1 MVTSINK
8 INANLDKYDNIDSS
22 LIASRDYIRQF
33 GLKEDYV
40 EYHIY
45 TKNGSLLYSNYNYTD
60 YKVPGTLQG
69 STNTYTEEL
78 EFFPGDVVES
88 LGFTYGTY
96 NVQFNVYRKK
106 IVDINQ
112 KVFFIKEISND
123 RKELRIST
131 NDLSNL
137 TVEEG
142 VVNFLY
148 EIQSSSYFKDFLL
161 NFGDNK
167 ILNAVNIALDKN
179 TNPYSILIKLYEPLP
194 NEFDIKSSFWFVEEL
209 SEAAVF
215 EVNLAPQP
223 IQVQTPFL
231 KGANFDIEVDENSIK
246 PSDYLNIN
254 ELLSNQS
261 LGAYQ
266 ELLNEINKKG
276 IQINVDYS
284 DYTNFVHFS
293 SARERLLNFRYKVEL
308 IETYQADINAI
319 KTTTNYNTSVN
330 SSGSIAS
337 LQGKID
343 NLVTNFDGYETYLY
357 YTSESSAWPKS
368 NSNKPYTLY
377 SSTSN
382 EVETWLGSYDYNSPV
397 YGGQLYSASVYD
409 LENQDNLSYLVPE
422 YIGVDP
428 VNDGY
433 TLFLTMVGQHFDNV
447 WIYMKSITDLY
458 KNNNNVNKGISKDLV
473 YYALRSLGIKL
484 YNSKSDE
491 NLFQYLI
498 GSSDSGSF
506 SPTGSSFDTV
516 ISASAYTVP
525 GQDIQKETLK
535 RIYHNLPLLL
545 KSKGTE
551 RGLKALITSFGIPD
565 TILSVNEF
573 GGSDKLNNTVE
584 YTYDRFSYAL
594 NMSGSYVKAY
604 WGAKYDYPTASVT
617 DYVPNSIEFRFNP
630 NKYYYYSTA
639 SLFDVA
645 LNSNNSRTMYANI
658 YPDSSSGYPYSIV
671 SFYLSGSGGFSRAS
685 VSLPIYMTASS
696 GESLWWNLMVKRR
709 NVYDATINNQDQYY
723 DLYVKNKIGLRI
735 GHEASAS
742 IYATGA
748 ASSSYNYSWNRVSQ
762 SLYLGGTGSKF
773 VGNLQELRYWT
784 LPLSESVFDY
794 HILNPES
801 IRGNYSGSSYNE
813 LSARFALGNDL
824 NIFNHTITGS
834 VYSIQPNYKE
844 RSIIAGATIKSASF
858 VGFPNEVN
866 YSSNDEEYVTDSP
879 NMVYSNPVNQKVR
892 IVNNEI
898 TGSVL
903 SAFIRLEDESQIY
916 TTKDVHYIDA
926 SFSPSNE
933 LNKDIIAQYGNSIDI
948 DQYIGDPRDDYKKEY
963 PNLVALNEEYYEKY
977 FKDYNLTD
985 YIRLIKFFDNSL
997 FKMIKDYVPARSS
1010 IQTGLTLKSTILERP
1025 KSKRTETIL
1034 TENYNYEEGDIV
1046 AGDITANSIYTS
1058 GYGDGSDFYTGQLSG
1073 SIIDINN
1080 IFDEKNYNPY
1090 LLFTASIDY
1099 NFFDRSDYNTTIN
1112 NVSASQVSLLFK
1124 RINPYQFGVLEP
1136 VEILDEKYADPRYT
1150 RPRYDGSK
1158 TISSIYNFYR
1168 SGDTS
1173 YGKTAA
1179 VDFNAEKFAFANSI
1193 NKKNLNFYDKTTVNI
1208 KYLIDATGSIT
1219 ELSRRNY
1226 HLFEVQNIYKKG
1238 DLVNVSLMDKLNPT
1252 NQASLDGDKVIWE
1265 GGFSYSPIIFREIN
1279 ENLNFTYIEPTD
1291 STQKKL
1297 GLKAINMSGY
1307 LFQTLGDADGQLPG
1321 DFTTTNTV
1329 NPKVTFKVNGVADNA
1344 KSFSQRKVQS
1354 TSWPYSKMPL
1364 TDYVASTTLYKDYT
1378 NSLRNIGAHDTAADN
1393 PNYYSLDWFIPGS
1406 TSEADGGY
1414 ITDDFTGKLTVVQS
1428 GTEYYSYVTAPRT
1441 STYKVNIDLPI
1452 KAKATNPEPT
1462 GFLGIGVRQAENG
1475 PSIVKIIGVLE
1486 VQKAGSST
1494 WSYLNTTNTADPV
1507 PYGYTTF
1514 TATNIPIASGGRSAT
1529 GTTRALVNEDRSFL
1543 YFPEDTVGGTYNGR
1557 TISPYFEGRCQLF
1570 GKEIALGQND
1580 KLRIRFYFA
1589 EVTTFFRRCE
1599 NIYFEMQVGDTSK
1612 AFFEVW
1618 DKVTANTTQVTTTT
1632 IVADPLDP
1640 LIEPSSDN
1648 KTIVFNDAASLLWN
1662 KAYFEPPDSSNP
1674 SSISNSYSAVEY
1686 PFSLKVYD
1694 VIRFTQFNAI
1704 KPDYYL
1710 VMEVIDPQ
1718 IQTIS
1723 TGTITSYIV
1732 SRPAAVVLDREY
1744 NPNQITGA
1752 SFAILRKVADETV
1765 IILDFKKKDGL
1776 PSNAFMIPYNIKDSI
1791 KKDIGN
1797 IVAPLKDT
1805 ILSKVLIIG

>member
-1 MVTSINK
+1 MVTSVNK
-8 INANLDKYDNIDSS
+8 INVNFDKYDTIDSS

-40 EYHIY
+40 EYHVY

-69 STNTYTEEL
+69 AANTYTEEL

-106 IVDINQ
+106 VVDINQ

-123 RKELRIST
+123 RKELRISS

-137 TVEEG
+137 TLEEG
-142 VVNFLY
+142 VINFLY

-167 ILNAVNIALDKN
+167 IINAVNIALDKN
-179 TNPYSILIKLYEPLP
+179 TDPYSILIKLYQPLP
-194 NEFDIKSSFWFVEEL
+194 NEFDLKSSFWFVEEL
-209 SEAAVF
+209 SEASVF

-223 IQVQTPFL
+223 VQVSTPFL
-231 KGANFDIEVDENSIK
+231 RSANFDIEVDENSIK

-266 ELLNEINKKG
+266 ELLNEVNKKG

-284 DYTNFVHFS
+284 DYSNFVHFS

-308 IETYQADINAI
+308 VETYQADIDAI
-319 KTTTNYNTSVN
+319 KTTTNYQTSFN
-330 SSGSIAS
+330 SSASIIS

-343 NLVTNFDGYETYLY
+343 NIVTKFDGYETYLY

-382 EVETWLGSYDYNSPV
+382 EVETWLGSYDYDSPV

-409 LENQDNLSYLVPE
+409 LENQDNLSYVVPE
-422 YIGVDP
+422 YISVDP

-433 TLFLTMVGQHFDNV
+433 TLFLNMIGQHFDNV
-447 WIYMKSITDLY
+447 WIYMNSITDLY
-458 KNNNNVNKGISKDLV
+458 KNNNSLNKGISKDLV
-473 YYALRSLGIKL
+473 YYALRSLGVKL
-484 YNSKSDE
+484 YNSKSSE

-498 GSSDSGSF
+498 GSSASGSY
-506 SPTGSSFDTV
+506 SPTGSSFDTLV
-516 ISASAYTVP
+516 TASAYTVP

-545 KSKGTE
+545 KSKGTA
-551 RGLKALITSFGIPD
+551 RGVKALITSFGIPD

-573 GGSDKLNNTVE
+573 GGADKLNNTVE

-604 WGAKYDYPTASVT
+604 WGAEYDYPTGSVT
-617 DYVPNSIEFRFNP
+617 DYVPNSVEFRFNP
-630 NKYYYYSTA
+630 DKDYYYYSS
-639 SLFDVA
+639 SLFDIT
-645 LNSNNSRTMYANI
+645 LDSNGRKTMYADVS
-658 YPDSSSGYPYSIV
+658 PDSSSGYPYSTV
-671 SFYLSGSGGFSRAS
+671 SFYLSGSAGMAKAS
-685 VSLPIYMTASS
+685 VSLPIFMTASS
-696 GESLWWNLMVKRR
+696 GESLWWNVMVKRR
-709 NVYDATINNQDQYY
+709 SVYDVNTNNQDQYY

-742 IYATGA
+742 IFATGA
-748 ASSSYNYSWNRVSQ
+748 ASSSYNYSWNRVTQ

-773 VGNLQELRYWT
+773 VGNIQELRYWT
-784 LPLSESVFDY
+784 TPLSENVFDY
-794 HILNPES
+794 HTLNPES
-801 IRGNYSGSSYNE
+801 IRGNYSSSAYDE
-813 LSARFALGNDL
+813 LSARFPLGNDL
-824 NIFNHTITGS
+824 YIYNHTLTGS
-834 VYSIQPNYKE
+834 VYSVQPNYKE
-844 RSIIAGATIKSASF
+844 RSVIAGATDKSASF

-866 YSSNDEEYVTDSP
+866 YTSNDEEYVTDSP

-892 IVNNEI
+892 IVDNLI

-903 SAFIRLEDESQIY
+903 SPFIRLEDETQIY

-933 LNKDIIAQYGNSIDI
+933 LNKDIIGQYGNSIDI
-948 DQYIGDPRDDYKKEY
+948 DQYIGDPRDDYNKEY
-963 PNLVALNEEYYEKY
+963 PNLVSFNKEYYEKY
-977 FKDYNLTD
+977 FRDYNLAD
-985 YIRLIKFFDNSL
+985 YVRLIKFFDNSL

-1010 IQTGLTLKSTILERP
+1010 IQTGLTIKSTILERP
-1025 KSKRTETIL
+1025 KSKRAEATV
-1034 TENYNYEEGDIV
+1034 TENYNFQEGEIA

-1090 LLFTASIDY
+1090 LQFTSSIDH
-1099 NFFDRSDYNTTIN
+1099 NFFDRSVYNTTIN
-1112 NVSASQVSLLFK
+1112 NVSASQVSRLFK
-1124 RINPYQFGVLEP
+1124 RINPYQFGMLEP
-1136 VEILDEKYADPRYT
+1136 VEIMDEKYSDPRYT

-1158 TISSIYNFYR
+1158 TISSKYTFYTK
-1168 SGDTS
+1168 GDTS

-1279 ENLNFTYIEPTD
+1279 ENLNFTYIEPAET
-1291 STQKKL
+1291 TEKKL
-1297 GLKAINMSGY
+1297 GLKAINISGY
-1307 LFQTLGDADGQLPG
+1307 TFQTIGNAEGTLPG
-1321 DFTTTNTV
+1321 NFTTTNAV
-1329 NPKVTFKVNGVADNA
+1329 NPNVIFKVNGVADNA
-1344 KSFSQRKVQS
+1344 KSFSQAKIQS
-1354 TSWPYSKMPL
+1354 NNWPYLKMPL
-1364 TDYVASTTLYKDYT
+1364 TNYNRIFYKDYT
-1378 NSLRNIGAHDTAADN
+1378 NNNISIQYSN
-1393 PNYYSLDWFIPGS
+1393 PQDDQPSYYSLDWFIPGS

-1414 ITDDFTGKLTVVQS
+1414 RTDDFTGKLTVVQS
-1428 GTEYYSYVTAPRT
+1428 GTEYYSYVTAPR
-1441 STYKVNIDLPI
+1441 STTYRVNVDLPI
-1452 KAKATNPEPT
+1452 RVRARNPERA
-1462 GFLGIGVRQAENG
+1462 GDRREELG

-1486 VQKAGSST
+1486 VQKSGTST
-1494 WSYLNTTNTADPV
+1494 WEYLNNADPANPV
-1507 PYGYTTF
+1507 PYGHTNF
-1514 TATNIPIASGGRSAT
+1514 TATNIPIANGGSSKWD
-1529 GTTRALVNEDRSFL
+1529 TTVAAVNEEFSFIK
-1543 YFPEDTVGGTYNGR
+1543 FSGDAQGGTYNGR

-1570 GKEIALGQND
+1570 GKDVVLNQND
-1580 KLRIRFYFA
+1580 KLRVRFFFA
-1589 EVTTFFRRCE
+1589 EVTTFFRRSE
-1599 NIYFEMQVGDTSK
+1599 DIYFEIQSGDTSK

-1640 LIEPSSDN
+1640 LLEPSPDN
-1648 KTIVFNDAASLLWN
+1648 KTVIFNDKASILWD

-1674 SSISNSYSAVEY
+1674 ASISNSYSAIEY

-1704 KPDYYL
+1704 KPEYYL
-1710 VMEVIDPQ
+1710 VMEVIEPQ
-1718 IQTIS
+1718 IQAIS
-1723 TGTITSYIV
+1723 SGTVTSYIV
-1732 SRPAAVVLDREY
+1732 TRPAAVVLDREY

-1752 SFAILRKVADETV
+1752 SFAILRKVEDETV

-1776 PSNAFMIPYNIKDSI
+1776 PSNAFMIPYNIKDEI

>member
-1 MVTSINK
+1 MVTSVNK
-8 INANLDKYDNIDSS
+8 INVNFDKYDTIDSS

-40 EYHIY
+40 EYHVY
-45 TKNGSLLYSNYNYTD
+45 TKNGNLLYSNYNYTD
-60 YKVPGTLQG
+60 YKIPGTLQG
-69 STNTYTEEL
+69 AANTYTEEL

-106 IVDINQ
+106 VVDINQ

-123 RKELRIST
+123 RKELRISS

-137 TVEEG
+137 TLEEG
-142 VVNFLY
+142 VINFLY

-167 ILNAVNIALDKN
+167 IINAVNIALDKN
-179 TNPYSILIKLYEPLP
+179 TDPYSILIKLYQPLP
-194 NEFDIKSSFWFVEEL
+194 NEFDLKASFWFVEEL
-209 SEAAVF
+209 SEASVF
-215 EVNLAPQP
+215 EVNLEPQP
-223 IQVQTPFL
+223 VQVATPFL
-231 KGANFDIEVDENSIK
+231 RSANFDIEVDENSIK

-266 ELLNEINKKG
+266 ELLNEVNKKG

-284 DYTNFVHFS
+284 DYSNFVHFS

-308 IETYQADINAI
+308 VETYQADINAI
-319 KTTTNYNTSVN
+319 KTTTNYQTSFN
-330 SSGSIAS
+330 SSASIIS

-343 NLVTNFDGYETYLY
+343 NIVTKFDGYETYLY

-368 NSNKPYTLY
+368 NSKKPYTLY
-377 SSTSN
+377 SSTSSA
-382 EVETWLGSYDYNSPV
+382 VETWLGSYDYDSPV
-397 YGGQLYSASVYD
+397 YGGQLYTASVYD
-409 LENQDNLSYLVPE
+409 LENQDNLSYIVPE
-422 YIGVDP
+422 YISVDP

-433 TLFLTMVGQHFDNV
+433 TLFLNMVGQHFDNI
-447 WIYMKSITDLY
+447 WIYMNSITDLY
-458 KNNNNVNKGISKDLV
+458 KNNNSLNKGISKDLV
-473 YYALRSLGIKL
+473 YYALRSLGVKL
-484 YNSKSDE
+484 YNSKSNE

-498 GSSDSGSF
+498 GSSASGSY
-506 SPTGSSFDTV
+506 SPTGSSFDTLV
-516 ISASAYTVP
+516 TASAYTVP

-551 RGLKALITSFGIPD
+551 RGVRALITSFGIPD

-573 GGSDKLNNTVE
+573 GGADKLNNTVE

-604 WGAKYDYPTASVT
+604 WGAKYDYPTGSVT
-617 DYVPNSIEFRFNP
+617 NYVPNSVEFRFNP
-630 NKYYYYSTA
+630 DKDYYYYTS
-639 SLFDVA
+639 SLFDVT
-645 LNSNNSRTMYANI
+645 LDSNGRRTMYADI
-658 YPDSSSGYPYSIV
+658 SPDSSSGYPYSRV
-671 SFYLSGSGGFSRAS
+671 SFYLSGSAGMSKAS
-685 VSLPIYMTASS
+685 VSLPIFMTASS
-696 GESLWWNLMVKRR
+696 GESLWWNVMVKRR
-709 NVYDATINNQDQYY
+709 SVYDVNTNNQDQYY

-735 GHEASAS
+735 GHEDSAS
-742 IYATGA
+742 IFATGA
-748 ASSSYNYSWNRVSQ
+748 ASSSYNYSWNRVTQ

-773 VGNLQELRYWT
+773 VGNIQELRYWT
-784 LPLSESVFDY
+784 TPLSENVFDY
-794 HILNPES
+794 HTLNPES
-801 IRGNYSGSSYNE
+801 IRGNFSSSAYNE
-813 LSARFALGNDL
+813 LSARFPLGNDL
-824 NIFNHTITGS
+824 YIYNHTLTGS
-834 VYSIQPNYKE
+834 VYSVQPNYKE
-844 RSIIAGATIKSASF
+844 RSIIAGATVKSASF

-892 IVNNEI
+892 IVDNVI

-903 SAFIRLEDESQIY
+903 SPFIRLEDETQIY

-963 PNLVALNEEYYEKY
+963 PNLVSFNKEYYEKY
-977 FKDYNLTD
+977 FRDYNLAD
-985 YIRLIKFFDNSL
+985 YVRLIKFFDNSL

-1010 IQTGLTLKSTILERP
+1010 IQTGLTIKSTILERP
-1025 KSKRTETIL
+1025 KSKRTEATV
-1034 TENYNYEEGDIV
+1034 TENYNSQEGEIV

-1090 LLFTASIDY
+1090 LQFTPSIDY
-1099 NFFDRSDYNTTIN
+1099 KFFDRSVYNTTIN
-1112 NVSASQVSLLFK
+1112 NVSASQVSMLFK
-1124 RINPYQFGVLEP
+1124 RINPYQFGMLEP
-1136 VEILDEKYADPRYT
+1136 VEIMDEKYSDPRYT

-1158 TISSIYNFYR
+1158 TISSKYNFYTN
-1168 SGDTS
+1168 GDTS

-1208 KYLIDATGSIT
+1208 KFLIDATGSIT

-1279 ENLNFTYIEPTD
+1279 ENLNFTYIEPADT
-1291 STQKKL
+1291 TEKKL

-1307 LFQTLGDADGQLPG
+1307 VFQTLGDTNAE
-1321 DFTTTNTV
+1321 FTTTPNGTTI
-1329 NPKVTFKVNGVADNA
+1329 KFLINGV
-1344 KSFSQRKVQS
+1344 SQTGITYSQKKIESRN
-1354 TSWPYSKMPL
+1354 WPYLKMPL
-1364 TDYVASTTLYKDYT
+1364 TDYAASTTFYKDYT
-1378 NSLRNIGAHDTAADN
+1378 NSSRNIGTQNTSADN
-1393 PNYYSLDWFIPGS
+1393 PSFYSLDWFIPGS

-1414 ITDDFTGKLTVVQS
+1414 RTDDFNGKLTVVQS
-1428 GTEYYSYVTAPRT
+1428 GTEYYSYVAAPRT
-1441 STYKVNIDLPI
+1441 STYKVNIDLSI
-1452 KAKATNPEPT
+1452 KVKAKNPEPT
-1462 GFLGIGVRQAENG
+1462 GVFGIGVRQEENG
-1475 PSIVKIIGVLE
+1475 PSIVKIIGILE
-1486 VQKAGSST
+1486 VKKAGSST
-1494 WSYLNTTNTADPV
+1494 WSYLDTTNPANPV
-1507 PYGYTTF
+1507 PYGYTNF
-1514 TATNIPIASGGRSAT
+1514 TATNIPIASGGRAAT

-1543 YFPEDTVGGTYNGR
+1543 YFPEDTIGGTYNGQ
-1557 TISPYFEGRCQLF
+1557 TISPFFEGRCQLF
-1570 GKEIALGQND
+1570 NKELYLNQND
-1580 KLRIRFYFA
+1580 ELRVRFFFA
-1589 EVTTFFRRCE
+1589 EVTTFFRRSE
-1599 NIYFEMQVGDTSK
+1599 DIYFEIQAGNTSK
-1612 AFFEVW
+1612 AYFEVF
-1618 DKVTANTTQVTTTT
+1618 DKVTSNTTQVTTAT
-1632 IVADPLDP
+1632 IVADPLNP
-1640 LIEPSSDN
+1640 LLVSAPDN
-1648 KTIVFNDAASLLWN
+1648 KTVIFNDTASILWN
-1662 KAYFEPPDSSNP
+1662 KAFFEPPDSSNP
-1674 SSISNSYSAVEY
+1674 ASISNSYSAVEH

-1718 IQTIS
+1718 IQAIS
-1723 TGTITSYIV
+1723 SGTVTSYIV
-1732 SRPAAVVLDREY
+1732 TRPAAVVLDREY
-1744 NPNQITGA
+1744 NPNQINGS
-1752 SFAILRKVADETV
+1752 SFAILRKTEDETV

-1776 PSNAFMIPYNIKDSI
+1776 PSNAFMIPYNIKDEI

-1805 ILSKVLIIG
+1805 VLSKVLIIG

>member
-1 MVTSINK
+1 MVTSVNK
-8 INANLDKYDNIDSS
+8 INVNFDKYDTIDSS

-40 EYHIY
+40 EYHVY
-45 TKNGSLLYSNYNYTD
+45 TKNGSLLYSNYNYTE
-60 YKVPGTLQG
+60 YRVPGTLQG
-69 STNTYTEEL
+69 SDTTYTQEL
-78 EFFPGDVVES
+78 EFFPGNVVEG

-123 RKELRIST
+123 RKELRISS

-137 TVEEG
+137 TLEEG

-167 ILNAVNIALDKN
+167 IINAVNIALDKN
-179 TNPYSILIKLYEPLP
+179 TDPYSILIKLYQPLP
-194 NEFDIKSSFWFVEEL
+194 NEFDLKASFWFVEEL
-209 SEAAVF
+209 SEAAVY

-223 IQVQTPFL
+223 VQVQTPFL
-231 KGANFDIEVDENSIK
+231 RAANFDIEVDENSIK

-254 ELLSNQS
+254 ELLSNKS
-261 LGAYQ
+261 IGAYQ
-266 ELLNEINKKG
+266 ELLNELNKKG

-284 DYTNFVHFS
+284 DYSNFVHFS
-293 SARERLLNFRYKVEL
+293 SARERLLNFRYKVDL
-308 IETYQADINAI
+308 IENYQRDIDAI
-319 KTTTNYNTSVN
+319 KTTTDYNTAFN

-337 LQGKID
+337 LQGKIN

-377 SSTSN
+377 SSTSSA
-382 EVETWLGSYDYNSPV
+382 VQQWLGSYDYDSPV
-397 YGGQLYSASVYD
+397 YGGQLYTASVYD
-409 LENQDNLSYLVPE
+409 LENQDNLTYIVPE
-422 YIGVDP
+422 YIAIDP

-458 KNNNNVNKGISKDLV
+458 KNNNNLNKGISKDLV

-484 YNSKSDE
+484 YNSKSSE

-498 GSSDSGSF
+498 GSSQSGSY

-551 RGLKALITSFGIPD
+551 RGLKALISSFGIPD

-573 GGSDKLNNTVE
+573 GGADKLNNTVE
-584 YTYDRFSYAL
+584 YTYNRFSYAL

-604 WGAKYDYPTASVT
+604 WGAKYDYPTGSVT
-617 DYVPNSIEFRFNP
+617 NYVPNSVEFRFNP
-630 NKYYYYSTA
+630 DKDYYYYTS
-639 SLFDVA
+639 SLFDVT
-645 LNSNNSRTMYANI
+645 LDSGGRRTIYADI
-658 YPDSSSGYPYSIV
+658 SPDSSSGYPYSVV
-671 SFYLSGSGGFSRAS
+671 SLYLSGSAGVSRAY
-685 VSLPIYMTASS
+685 VSLPIFMTASS
-696 GESLWWNLMVKRR
+696 GESLWWNVMVKRR
-709 NVYDATINNQDQYY
+709 NVYDVNTNNQNQYY

-742 IYATGA
+742 IFATGA

-773 VGNLQELRYWT
+773 VGTLQELRYWT
-784 LPLSESVFDY
+784 TPLSESVFDY
-794 HILNPES
+794 HTLNPDS

-813 LSARFALGNDL
+813 LSARFSLGNNL
-824 NIFNHTITGS
+824 YKYNHTLTGS
-834 VYSIQPNYKE
+834 VYSVQPNYKE

-866 YSSNDEEYVTDSP
+866 YSPNDEEYVTDSP

-892 IVNNEI
+892 IVDNVI

-903 SAFIRLEDESQIY
+903 SPFIRFEDETQVY

-933 LNKDIIAQYGNSIDI
+933 LNKDIIGQYGSSIDI

-963 PNLVALNEEYYEKY
+963 PNLVAFNKEYYDKY
-977 FKDYNLTD
+977 FIDYNLAD

-1010 IQTGLTLKSTILERP
+1010 IQTGLTIKSTIIERP
-1025 KSKRTETIL
+1025 KSKKTQATV
-1034 TENYNYEEGDIV
+1034 TENYNYKEGKIV

-1058 GYGDGSDFYTGQLSG
+1058 SYGDGSDFYTGQLSG
-1073 SIIDINN
+1073 SLIDINN
-1080 IFDEKNYNPY
+1080 IFDKKNYNPY
-1090 LLFTASIDY
+1090 LLFTASIDH
-1099 NFFDRSDYNTTIN
+1099 NFFDRSVYNTTIN
-1112 NVSASQVSLLFK
+1112 NVSASQVSKLFK

-1136 VEILDEKYADPRYT
+1136 VQISDSNYSDPRYT

-1158 TISSIYNFYR
+1158 TISSKYNFYTK
-1168 SGDTS
+1168 GDIS

-1179 VDFNAEKFAFANSI
+1179 IDFNTEKFAFANSI

-1219 ELSRRNY
+1219 ELSRKNY

-1291 STQKKL
+1291 TTEKKL
-1297 GLKAINMSGY
+1297 GLKAINISGY
-1307 LFQTLGDADGQLPG
+1307 TFQTIGDAAGALPG
-1321 DFTTTNTV
+1321 DFTTTNVV
-1329 NPKVTFKVNGVADNA
+1329 NPKVIFKINGVADNI
-1344 KSFSQRKVQS
+1344 KSFSQKRIQS
-1354 TSWPYSKMPL
+1354 NNWPYLKMPL
-1364 TDYVASTTLYKDYT
+1364 TDYDKVVYKDYK
-1378 NSLRNIGAHDTAADN
+1378 NSNVYIEYSN
-1393 PNYYSLDWFIPGS
+1393 PYEDQASYYSLDWFIPGS

-1414 ITDDFTGKLTVVQS
+1414 RTDDFAGKLTVVQS

-1441 STYKVNIDLPI
+1441 STYKVNVDLPI
-1452 KAKATNPEPT
+1452 RTKARNPET
-1462 GFLGIGVRQAENG
+1462 AGENRSEKG

-1486 VQKAGSST
+1486 VQKVGSST
-1494 WSYLNTTNTADPV
+1494 WEYLDTTDPANPT
-1507 PYGYTTF
+1507 PYGYTKF
-1514 TATNIPIASGGRSAT
+1514 TATNIPIANGGSSRWD
-1529 GTTRALVNEDRSFL
+1529 TTVAAVNENYSFIK
-1543 YFPEDTVGGTYNGR
+1543 FSGDAQGGTYNGR

-1570 GKEIALGQND
+1570 GKEIALDQND

-1589 EVTTFFRRCE
+1589 EITTFFRRSE
-1599 NIYFEMQVGDTSK
+1599 DIYFEIQSGDTSK

-1618 DKVTANTTQVTTTT
+1618 DKITSNTTQVTTTT
-1632 IVADPLDP
+1632 IGTNPLNP
-1640 LIEPSSDN
+1640 IIEPAPDN
-1648 KTIVFNDAASLLWN
+1648 KTIIFSDEASLLWN
-1662 KAYFEPPDSSNP
+1662 RAYFEPPDSSNP
-1674 SSISNSYSAVEY
+1674 ASISNSYSSVEY
-1686 PFSLKVYD
+1686 PFSIEVYD

-1710 VMEVIDPQ
+1710 VMEVIEPQ
-1718 IQTIS
+1718 IQTTS
-1723 TGTITSYIV
+1723 TGTITTYIV
-1732 SRPAAVVLDREY
+1732 TRPASIVLDRAY

-1752 SFAILRKVADETV
+1752 SFAILRKVEDETV

-1776 PSNAFMIPYNIKDSI
+1776 PSNAFMIPYNIKDEI
-1791 KKDIGN
+1791 KKNIGN